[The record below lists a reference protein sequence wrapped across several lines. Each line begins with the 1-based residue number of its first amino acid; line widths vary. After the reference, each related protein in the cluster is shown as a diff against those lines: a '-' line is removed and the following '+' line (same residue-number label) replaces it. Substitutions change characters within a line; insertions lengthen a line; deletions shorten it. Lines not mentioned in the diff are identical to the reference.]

1 MLPAGQG
8 CWILKA
14 AFEEEMP
21 GSLPLMEMLLGIF
34 SRLEQK
40 PDCKALTRTI
50 DSYTVLELLEEM
62 REMNWKE
69 VRVPSAYLEKKVRES
84 LLRREAL
91 LAAL

>member
-21 GSLPLMEMLLGIF
+21 GSLEMLLGIF

-40 PDCKALTRTI
+40 PDCQALTQTI
-50 DSYTVLELLEEM
+50 DSCTVLELLEEM
-62 REMNWKE
+62 REVNWKE
-69 VRVPSAYLEKKVRES
+69 VRMPSAYLEKKVRES
-84 LLRREAL
+84 LLRLEAL

>member
-21 GSLPLMEMLLGIF
+21 GSLPLVEMLLGIF

-40 PDCKALTRTI
+40 PDCQAMTRTI
-50 DSYTVLELLEEM
+50 DSCAVLELLEEL
-62 REMNWKE
+62 REVDWKDI
-69 VRVPSAYLEKKVRES
+69 RVPSAYLEKKVREC

>member
-14 AFEEEMP
+14 ACEEEMP
-21 GSLPLMEMLLGIF
+21 GSLEMLLGIF

-40 PDCKALTRTI
+40 PDCQALTQTI
-50 DSYTVLELLEEM
+50 VSCTVLELLEEM
-62 REMNWKE
+62 RE

>member
-21 GSLPLMEMLLGIF
+21 GSLEMLLGIF

-40 PDCKALTRTI
+40 PDCQALSQTI
-50 DSYTVLELLEEM
+50 DSCAVLELGEELKAVD
-62 REMNWKE
+62 WTKI
-69 VRVPSAYLEKKVRES
+69 RVPSAYLEKKVREC